1 VIIPAYEAAAFVG
14 DAVRSALTQTVA
26 PLEVIVV
33 DDGSSDDLQGA
44 LASSDRIVVL
54 HQEHRGVASARNAA
68 LGAASGDFVAILD
81 ADDIYLP
88 ERLEALGSLAVERP
102 DLDIVTS
109 DACFELDGEELG
121 RFNEETPF
129 ALEDQRAAILERCFC
144 PWPAIR
150 RSRLLAVGGFD
161 ESLVTGSD
169 WECLIRLILAGC
181 AAGLVDEPLYRY
193 RLREASLTS
202 GRVKKLLDRV
212 RFLESTAARP
222 GLRPLELQALARS
235 LAAQRRSLLL
245 AEAEQSLR
253 ERRPDARRRAL
264 RVARTH
270 GVRLGTRLGAFA
282 YVFAPGM
289 AAGMLERRVRTSS
302 RSNLKRPMARGE

>member
-1 VIIPAYEAAAFVG
+1 MG
-14 DAVRSALTQTVA
+14 SALAQTVA

-33 DDGSSDDLQGA
+33 DDGSSDDLEGA
-44 LASSDRIVVL
+44 LPSSDRIVL
-54 HQEHRGVASARNAA
+54 LQQQHRGVAMARNTAVA
-68 LGAASGDFVAILD
+68 AASGDFVAILD

-88 ERLEALGSLAVERP
+88 ERLEALGTLAAERP

-109 DACFELDGEELG
+109 DASYESDGEVLG
-121 RFNEETPF
+121 RFDEETPF
-129 ALEDQRAAILERCFC
+129 ALADQRSAILERCFC

-181 AAGLVDEPLYRY
+181 SAGLVDEPLYRY

-202 GRVKKLLDRV
+202 GRVSKLRDRV

-222 GLRPLELQALARS
+222 GLRPLERYALAHS

-245 AEAEQSLR
+245 AEAESSLR

-264 RVARTH
+264 RVARTR

-282 YVFAPGM
+282 YVLAPRI
-289 AAGMLERRVRTSS
+289 AAGMLERRVRSS
-302 RSNLKRPMARGE
+302 ARSNLKRPTARGG